1 MVVEKGGIH
10 VGECRIQPPVPPPE
24 PTLEAAPPEEV
35 TSTGEA

>member
-10 VGECRIQPPVPPPE
+10 IGQCRIQPPAPAEPPA
-24 PTLEAAPPEEV
+24 EAASPEEI

>member
-10 VGECRIQPPVPPPE
+10 VGKCRIQPPAAIE
-24 PTLEAAPPEEV
+24 LALEVAPPEEI